1 MDISTIADAVNGL
14 APLFLIRN
22 ASLFGSYAR
31 GDATEESDI
40 DILISSDP
48 GFSLFDAAR
57 FRRQLSDRLG
67 SEVDIVSENALGGH
81 FGANVQKEKV
91 LLYER
96 AWNRPRAR

>member
-1 MDISTIADAVNGL
+1 MDVSTIADAVNGL

-31 GDATEESDI
+31 GEATPGSDVDIVIESE
-40 DILISSDP
+40 P

-57 FRRQLSDRLG
+57 FRRQLSEELG
-67 SEVDIVSENALGGH
+67 HPVDVVSKNALEGT
-81 FGANVQKEKV
+81 FGRRVRRDEV

-96 AWNRPRAR
+96 A

>member
-1 MDISTIADAVNGL
+1 MDVSTIADAVNGL

-31 GDATEESDI
+31 GEATPGSDVDIVIESE
-40 DILISSDP
+40 P

-57 FRRQLSDRLG
+57 FRRQLSEELG
-67 SEVDIVSENALGGH
+67 RPVDVISKNALEGT
-81 FGANVQKEKV
+81 FGSRVHRDEV

-96 AWNRPRAR
+96 A

>member
-1 MDISTIADAVNGL
+1 MNISTIADAVNGL

-31 GDATEESDI
+31 GEATEGSDI
-40 DILISSDP
+40 DIVITSDP

-57 FRRQLSDRLG
+57 FRRQLSERLG
-67 SEVDIVSENALGGH
+67 NEVDVISENALDGR
-81 FGANVQKEKV
+81 FGANVQRDKV

-96 AWNRPRAR
+96 A